1 MSSARPR
8 SSLVAAASR
17 EEAARALAER
27 HGPPDERPALR
38 ADLRIRRQVQMGD
51 VNWIVKN
58 PETIKY
64 FMFRNDEW
72 QLIHLFDG
80 SRTRQQILDDYNRR
94 VLNPI
99 SMHLVLD
106 YEDSLRRMQLL
117 EQSVVEK
124 NLALLDKSSQFKRK
138 KAEQKS
144 EGFNIFFIMFH
155 LIDPDRFLTRTV
167 KYVRWIWTPP
177 VVAVVVA
184 ASLWTVTI
192 FAQHGAQ
199 IWAETLQ
206 LYKFIGKPLLDI
218 LQFFSILIVIGAIHE
233 FAHGYVVKIYGGE
246 VHDIGMALFYFT
258 PVFYCETS
266 DSFMFTNKWH
276 KLWVTVAGIY
286 VEAAICSVAT
296 ILWVASY
303 PDTVLHQLAYKTM
316 LLTGF
321 ATVFFN
327 INPLIKVDGY
337 NALASYLEMPG
348 MREGAFRLISQSF
361 QKYVLRLPIE
371 IPPMAP
377 RKKLVYWIYGTLS
390 VCYTAMIMVLIAGW
404 VSNFYNTFFSDFAIV
419 LIILTLY
426 YIFRKRVRQLTRI
439 ATLMYLD
446 KKELLMSPRSRTWLA
461 AAAVVLLL
469 VLFVPWSRH
478 TIRGDAVLR
487 PATQAILEAPEDS
500 VVAEVLVHEGDP
512 IERGQPLVRLAS
524 PTADEQERRMA
535 VERNRYEKESNRA
548 REAADAASAYQ
559 AGQRAESADVGW
571 RSSESRRNYLT
582 LRSPI
587 AGRVLTHRPE
597 DLSARFVVEG
607 SDLVEIG
614 DCRRMAADVGVSE
627 RLLSYLRPGAPVTAL
642 VRSSPMKPRRGS
654 VEKIS
659 VASAGLPP
667 TARDGVDPE
676 APKPLPERFTAVA
689 VFDNPDGQLLPGA
702 AAKVKIRSYR
712 EAYALRAGKVFW
724 QWLRTVLW

>member
-1 MSSARPR
+1 VSTARPR

-27 HGPPDERPALR
+27 HGPPDQLPALR
-38 ADLRIRRQVQMGD
+38 KDLRVRRQVQMGD

-64 FMFRNDEW
+64 FMFRDDEW
-72 QLIHLFDG
+72 QLIRLFDG
-80 SRTRQQILDDYNRR
+80 TRTQQQILDDYNRR
-94 VLNPI
+94 VRTPI
-99 SMHLVLD
+99 SINIVLS
-106 YEDSLRRMQLL
+106 YEESLRRMQLL

-124 NLALLDKSSQFKRK
+124 SLALLDKSTQFRRK

-177 VVAVVVA
+177 VVAVVCA
-184 ASLWTVTI
+184 ASLWTISV
-192 FAQHGAQ
+192 FAQHGQQ
-199 IWAETLQ
+199 IWSETLQ
-206 LYKFIGKPLLDI
+206 LYKFVGKPLVDI
-218 LQFFSILIVIGAIHE
+218 LQFFSILCIIGAIHE

-266 DSFMFTNKWH
+266 DSFMFPNKWH

-286 VEAAICSVAT
+286 VEAGICSAAT
-296 ILWVASY
+296 LLWVASY
-303 PDTVLHQLAYKTM
+303 PDTLLHQVSYKTM

-348 MREGAFRLISQSF
+348 MREGSFRLIAQSF
-361 QKYVLRLPIE
+361 QKYILRLPIE

-390 VCYTAMIMVLIAGW
+390 VGYTATIMLLIAGW
-404 VSNFYNTFFSDFAIV
+404 VSNFYNKFFPDFAVIMI
-419 LIILTLY
+419 LLTLY

-439 ATLMYLD
+439 GKLMYLD
-446 KKELLMSPRSRTWLA
+446 KRELVMSSRSRISLV
-461 AAAVVLLL
+461 AAAVAIFLI
-469 VLFVPWSRH
+469 LFVPWSRR
-478 TIRGDAVLR
+478 TIRADAILR
-487 PATQAILEAPEDS
+487 PEAKATLEAPEDA
-500 VVAEVLVHEGDP
+500 VVAQVLVREGDP
-512 IERGQPLVRLAS
+512 VLRGQPIVQLVSPLAE
-524 PTADEQERRMA
+524 EQERRTA
-535 VERNRYEKESNRA
+535 VEKELYEKESSRA
-548 REAADAASAYQ
+548 RGAADAMHTYQ
-559 AGQRAESADVGW
+559 AERRAASADVAW
-571 RSSESRRNYLT
+571 RSSERRREYLT

-597 DLSARFVVEG
+597 DLSGRFIVEG
-607 SDLVEIG
+607 TSLVEIG

-627 RLLSYLRPGAPVTAL
+627 RLLSYLAPGASAAAL
-642 VRSSPMKPRRGS
+642 VRSSPMTTRKGS
-654 VEKIS
+654 VERIS
-659 VASAGLPP
+659 AATAALPP
-667 TARDGVDPE
+667 TVRDGKNPQ
-676 APKPLPERFTAVA
+676 APSTVPERFVA
-689 VFDNPDGQLLPGA
+689 VTVFENPDGELLPGA
-702 AAKVKIRSYR
+702 AAKVKIRSAR
-712 EAYALRAGKVFW
+712 EAYALRGWRLFW
-724 QWLRTVLW
+724 RWLRTIIW